1 MTVSRFQIFAIV
13 GYRLIGLFL
22 VLQGI
27 RILLREAGGDD
38 TGYAQLGLFTPG
50 SEEGMLAYAGL
61 LLAAGI
67 VFSAVLPFILR
78 RQTLGRILLCGAV
91 LSLGFGLLCARAA
104 SDLPP
109 MAEVGVSLFGMF
121 ELYHPREQA
130 LYGRVL
136 GGLAAVL
143 LLLVPA
149 GFLIRW
155 HAMSPT
161 ICRKTAC
168 ILLFCLTGAGWAAA
182 GESSGAD
189 AEGQVKATAGKYAA
203 ALLSGKPEEAATY
216 GESRHFT
223 NRQSQIVDDKRIAK
237 TYSDVSV
244 ISVEPLGR
252 HVMEVKL
259 HTVSEGRP
267 HEYTYPAVR
276 RGGLWV
282 LVVGT
287 LISHED
293 YMRMNQILKD
303 VKAGRLPAD
312 ALKDAQPLLDRMPYA
327 ERAGYSGG
335 QLSS

>member
-1 MTVSRFQIFAIV
+1 MSRFQIFIST
-13 GYRLIGLFL
+13 GFRLIGFFL
-22 VLQGI
+22 VLLGI

-67 VFSAVLPFILR
+67 GVSAVLPFILR
-78 RQTLGRILLCGAV
+78 RQSLGMSLLTGAV
-91 LSLGFGLLCARAA
+91 FSLGLGVLCARAA
-104 SDLPP
+104 SDILHLE
-109 MAEVGVSLFGMF
+109 EVGVSLFGMF
-121 ELYHPREQA
+121 ELHHPREQV
-130 LYGRVL
+130 LYGWIM

-143 LLLVPA
+143 LLLVP
-149 GFLIRW
+149 GGLLIRW

-161 ICRKTAC
+161 AIRKTSC
-168 ILLFCLTGAGWAAA
+168 VLLFCLAGTGWAATA
-182 GESSGAD
+182 GSSGAD
-189 AEGQVKATAGKYAA
+189 AESQVKATAGKYAA

-216 GESRHFT
+216 AENRHFA
-223 NRQSQIVDDKRIAK
+223 NRQSQIEDDKRIAK
-237 TYSDVSV
+237 TYSEVSV
-244 ISVEPLGR
+244 VSVAPLGR
-252 HVMEVKL
+252 HVMEVML
-259 HTVSEGRP
+259 HTVSEGRT

-276 RGGLWV
+276 RGGRWV

-303 VKAGRLPAD
+303 VKAGKLPAE

-335 QLSS
+335 QLRS